1 MSDEGRKVALVTGAS
16 RGIGAAIAERLS
28 HDGFTVAINFAGNTA
43 LAQALAQKIGKVGG
57 IAFPIQADVS
67 DAVAV
72 HRMFDAIEARFGGI
86 DVLVNNAG
94 IQNLATLA
102 DMTDAA
108 FDRMIAINLK
118 GVFNTLREA
127 ARRIRPGGRI
137 VNFSSGTTAT
147 LSPTYG
153 PYAATKAA
161 VEAMTAVLAKEMR
174 GRAVT
179 VNSIAP
185 GPTATDLYLKDKSP
199 EMLAQAAR
207 RSPLERLGQPA
218 DIAGAVSFLAG
229 PDGAWVNG
237 QTIRVNGGFS

>member
-1 MSDEGRKVALVTGAS
+1 
-16 RGIGAAIAERLS
+16 
-28 HDGFTVAINFAGNTA
+28 
-43 LAQALAQKIGKVGG
+43 
-57 IAFPIQADVS
+57 
-67 DAVAV
+67 
-72 HRMFDAIEARFGGI
+72 MFDAIEARFGGI

-102 DMTDAA
+102 DMTDTA
-108 FDRMIAINLK
+108 FDRMIAVNLK

-147 LSPTYG
+147 LSSTYG

-179 VNSIAP
+179 VNSITP

-199 EMLAQAAR
+199 EMLAQATR